1 MKDFF
6 GIASFIF
13 GVFFALFLLYIF
25 NIYNLT
31 TKLYVLDELFG
42 KVKYDQ
48 VNLSCKNAQNKVYL
62 YKFNIHRTH
71 IFTDFLRS
79 TDYVISVD
87 NNKIDDEVY
96 FNIESI
102 NGHDNIFLDNS
113 GTKLEVLKLTENVNF
128 LYFIKDWISFAIPEN
143 YKNLIQKTD
152 GSIRKISEN
161 LKIQHNTQMNC
172 IKIEA

>member
-1 MKDFF
+1 MRDLF

-13 GVFFALFLLYIF
+13 GVFLALFLLYIL

-31 TKLYVLDELFG
+31 NKLYVLDEFFG

-71 IFTDFLRS
+71 IFTNFLRS
-79 TDYVISVD
+79 SDYVISVA
-87 NNKIDDEVY
+87 NKKIDDEVY
-96 FNIESI
+96 FNIENI
-102 NGHDNIFLDNS
+102 NGHDSVFLNNS
-113 GTKLEVLKLTENVNF
+113 GTKLEVTKLTENVNF

-152 GSIRKISEN
+152 GSLKKISEN
-161 LKIQHNTQMNC
+161 PKIQHNSQMNC
-172 IKIEA
+172 MRIEA

>member
-6 GIASFIF
+6 GITSFIF
-13 GVFFALFLLYIF
+13 GVFMALFLLYIF

-31 TKLYVLDELFG
+31 TKLYFLDEFFG
-42 KVKYDQ
+42 KVKYNQ
-48 VNLSCKNAQNKVYL
+48 IKLSCKNTQNKVYL

-87 NNKIDDEVY
+87 NNKINQEVY
-96 FNIESI
+96 FNIDNI
-102 NGHDNIFLDNS
+102 NGNDNTFLDNS
-113 GTKLEVLKLTENVNF
+113 GTKLQVIKLTENVNF
-128 LYFIKDWISFAIPEN
+128 LYFVKDWISFALPEN

-161 LKIQHNTQMNC
+161 LEIQHNTQMNC
-172 IKIEA
+172 VKVEA